1 MRTEQERQQKNGGFT
16 LVEMIVAVAITAVF
30 SAVVLTAVAAGSRL
44 YRSISGSTRVQMDT
58 QELTDSVE
66 KLIVNAGESIYY
78 AYGSGKSPGAP
89 ISDDIDGST
98 DGDRTLLLCSIQK
111 NKGGAGICV
120 VDVLDWRES
129 EQKLY
134 YSRQEITAAGTSML
148 TEPSVYGEGIREF
161 HVDVSRADS
170 DGIIR
175 FQLITEN
182 LGKKLRTLHTVDL
195 RNPVKIMLPGSQQQE
210 EGGQPQT

>member
-1 MRTEQERQQKNGGFT
+1 MRIEQEKQQKNGGFT

-111 NKGGAGICV
+111 NKGGAGIRV

-148 TEPSVYGEGIREF
+148 TEPSVYGEGVREF

-182 LGKKLRTLHTVDL
+182 LGKKLRMLHTVDL

>member
-111 NKGGAGICV
+111 NKGGAGIRV

-161 HVDVSRADS
+161 HVDVSKADS

>member
-30 SAVVLTAVAAGSRL
+30 SAVVLTAVTAGSRL

-111 NKGGAGICV
+111 NKGGAGIRV

-148 TEPSVYGEGIREF
+148 TEPSVYGEGVREF

>member
-1 MRTEQERQQKNGGFT
+1 MRTEQEKQQKNGGFT

-78 AYGSGKSPGAP
+78 AYGSGKSQGAP

-111 NKGGAGICV
+111 NKGGAGIRV

-148 TEPSVYGEGIREF
+148 TEPSVYGEGVREF
-161 HVDVSRADS
+161 HVDVSMADS

-182 LGKKLRTLHTVDL
+182 LGKKLRMLHTVDL

>member
-111 NKGGAGICV
+111 NKGGAGIRV

-134 YSRQEITAAGTSML
+134 YSRQEIKAAGTSML

-195 RNPVKIMLPGSQQQE
+195 RNPIKIMLPGSQQQE

>member
-1 MRTEQERQQKNGGFT
+1 MRTEQEKQQKNGGFT

-89 ISDDIDGST
+89 ISDDIDGSM

-111 NKGGAGICV
+111 NKGGAGIRV

-195 RNPVKIMLPGSQQQE
+195 RNSVKIMLPGSQQQE

>member
-111 NKGGAGICV
+111 NKGRAGIRV

-161 HVDVSRADS
+161 HVDVSRADR

>member
-111 NKGGAGICV
+111 NKGGAGIRV

-148 TEPSVYGEGIREF
+148 TEPSVYGEGVREF

>member
-111 NKGGAGICV
+111 NKGGAGIRV

-148 TEPSVYGEGIREF
+148 IEPSVYGEGIMEF

>member
-30 SAVVLTAVAAGSRL
+30 SAVVLTAVTAGSRL
-44 YRSISGSTRVQMDT
+44 FRSISGSTRVQMDT

-78 AYGSGKSPGAP
+78 AYGSGKSPGAS

-98 DGDRTLLLCSIQK
+98 DGDRTLLLCSMQK
-111 NKGGAGICV
+111 NKGGAGIRV

-148 TEPSVYGEGIREF
+148 TEPSVYGEGVREF

-175 FQLITEN
+175 FQLITET

>member
-1 MRTEQERQQKNGGFT
+1 MRIEQEKQQKNGGFT

-111 NKGGAGICV
+111 NKGGAGIRV

-148 TEPSVYGEGIREF
+148 TEPSVYGEGIMEF

>member
-111 NKGGAGICV
+111 NKGGAGIRV

-134 YSRQEITAAGTSML
+134 YSRQEITAAGISML
-148 TEPSVYGEGIREF
+148 TEPSVYGEGVREF

-175 FQLITEN
+175 FQLITET
-182 LGKKLRTLHTVDL
+182 LGKKLRMLHTVDL

>member
-1 MRTEQERQQKNGGFT
+1 MRTEQEKQQKNGGFT

-44 YRSISGSTRVQMDT
+44 CRSISGSTRVQMDT

-111 NKGGAGICV
+111 NKGGAGIRV

-134 YSRQEITAAGTSML
+134 YSRQEITAAGISML
-148 TEPSVYGEGIREF
+148 TEPSVYGEGVREF

-182 LGKKLRTLHTVDL
+182 LGKKLRMLHTVDL

>member
-1 MRTEQERQQKNGGFT
+1 M
-16 LVEMIVAVAITAVF
+16 
-30 SAVVLTAVAAGSRL
+30 
-44 YRSISGSTRVQMDT
+44 
-58 QELTDSVE
+58 
-66 KLIVNAGESIYY
+66 
-78 AYGSGKSPGAP
+78 
-89 ISDDIDGST
+89 
-98 DGDRTLLLCSIQK
+98 
-111 NKGGAGICV
+111 

-148 TEPSVYGEGIREF
+148 TEPSVYGEGVREF

-182 LGKKLRTLHTVDL
+182 LGKKLRMLHTVDL

>member
-111 NKGGAGICV
+111 NKGGAGIRV

-148 TEPSVYGEGIREF
+148 TEPSVYGEGIMEF

-195 RNPVKIMLPGSQQQE
+195 RNPVKIILPGSQQQE

>member
-1 MRTEQERQQKNGGFT
+1 MRIEQEKQQKNGGFT

-30 SAVVLTAVAAGSRL
+30 SAVVLTAIAAGSRL

-111 NKGGAGICV
+111 NKGGAGIRV

-134 YSRQEITAAGTSML
+134 YSRQEITAAGISML
-148 TEPSVYGEGIREF
+148 TEPSVYGEGVREF

>member
-66 KLIVNAGESIYY
+66 KLIVNAGESMYY

-111 NKGGAGICV
+111 NKGGAGIRV

-148 TEPSVYGEGIREF
+148 TEPSVYGEGIMEF

>member
-1 MRTEQERQQKNGGFT
+1 MRIEQEKQQKNGGFT

-111 NKGGAGICV
+111 NKGGAGIRV

-134 YSRQEITAAGTSML
+134 YSRQEITAAGISML
-148 TEPSVYGEGIREF
+148 TEPSVYGEVVREF
-161 HVDVSRADS
+161 HVDVCRADS

-182 LGKKLRTLHTVDL
+182 LGKKLRMLHTVDL

>member
-1 MRTEQERQQKNGGFT
+1 MRTEQEKQQKNGGFT

-44 YRSISGSTRVQMDT
+44 YRSISGSTRVQIDT

-111 NKGGAGICV
+111 NKGGAGIRV

-148 TEPSVYGEGIREF
+148 IEPSVYGEGVREF

-182 LGKKLRTLHTVDL
+182 LGKKLRMLHTVDL

>member
-89 ISDDIDGST
+89 ISDDIDGSM

-111 NKGGAGICV
+111 NKGGAGIRV

-148 TEPSVYGEGIREF
+148 TEPSVYGEGIMEF

>member
-1 MRTEQERQQKNGGFT
+1 MRIEQEKQQKNGGFT

-111 NKGGAGICV
+111 NKGGAGIRV

-134 YSRQEITAAGTSML
+134 YSRQEITAAGISML
-148 TEPSVYGEGIREF
+148 TEPSVYGEGVREF

-182 LGKKLRTLHTVDL
+182 LGKKLRMLHTVDL

>member
-44 YRSISGSTRVQMDT
+44 YRSISDSTRVQMDT

-111 NKGGAGICV
+111 NKGGAGIRV

-195 RNPVKIMLPGSQQQE
+195 RNPIKIMLPGSQQQE

>member
-1 MRTEQERQQKNGGFT
+1 MRIEQEKQQKNGGFT

-111 NKGGAGICV
+111 NKGGAGIRV

-134 YSRQEITAAGTSML
+134 YSRQEITAAGISML
-148 TEPSVYGEGIREF
+148 TEPSVYGEGVREF

-175 FQLITEN
+175 FQMITEN

-210 EGGQPQT
+210 KGGQPQT

>member
-111 NKGGAGICV
+111 NKGGAGIRV
-120 VDVLDWRES
+120 VDVLDWRKS

-148 TEPSVYGEGIREF
+148 TEPSVYGEGIMEF

>member
-1 MRTEQERQQKNGGFT
+1 MRTEQEKQQKNGGFT

-111 NKGGAGICV
+111 NKGGAGIRV

-148 TEPSVYGEGIREF
+148 TEPSVYGEGVREF

-170 DGIIR
+170 DVIIR

-182 LGKKLRTLHTVDL
+182 LGKKLRMLHTVDL

>member
-1 MRTEQERQQKNGGFT
+1 MRTEQEKQQKNGGFT

-89 ISDDIDGST
+89 ISDDIDGSM

-111 NKGGAGICV
+111 NKGGAGIRV

-134 YSRQEITAAGTSML
+134 YSRQEITAAGISML
-148 TEPSVYGEGIREF
+148 TEPSVYGEGVREF

-182 LGKKLRTLHTVDL
+182 LGKKLRMLHTVDL

>member
-1 MRTEQERQQKNGGFT
+1 MRTEQEKQQKNGGFT

-111 NKGGAGICV
+111 NKGGAGIRV
-120 VDVLDWRES
+120 VDALDWRES

-148 TEPSVYGEGIREF
+148 TEPSVYGEGVREF

-182 LGKKLRTLHTVDL
+182 LGKKLRMLHTVDL

>member
-111 NKGGAGICV
+111 NKGGAGIRV

-148 TEPSVYGEGIREF
+148 TEPSVYGEGIRKF

>member
-1 MRTEQERQQKNGGFT
+1 MRTEQEKQQKNGGFT

-111 NKGGAGICV
+111 NKGGAGIRV

-148 TEPSVYGEGIREF
+148 TEPSVYGEGIMEF

>member
-1 MRTEQERQQKNGGFT
+1 MRTEQEKQQKNGGFT

-111 NKGGAGICV
+111 NKGGAGIRV

-148 TEPSVYGEGIREF
+148 TEPSVYGEGVREF

-175 FQLITEN
+175 FQMITEN

-210 EGGQPQT
+210 KGGQPQT

>member
-1 MRTEQERQQKNGGFT
+1 MRIEQEKQQKNEGFT

-111 NKGGAGICV
+111 NKGGAGIRV

-148 TEPSVYGEGIREF
+148 TEPSVYGEGVREF

-182 LGKKLRTLHTVDL
+182 LGKKLRMLHTVDL

>member
-1 MRTEQERQQKNGGFT
+1 MRTEQEKQQKNGGFT

-30 SAVVLTAVAAGSRL
+30 SAVVLTAVTAGSRL
-44 YRSISGSTRVQMDT
+44 FRSISGSTRVQMDT

-78 AYGSGKSPGAP
+78 AYGSGKSPGAS

-98 DGDRTLLLCSIQK
+98 DGDRTLLLCSMQK
-111 NKGGAGICV
+111 NKGGAGIRV

-148 TEPSVYGEGIREF
+148 TEPSVYGEGVREF

-175 FQLITEN
+175 FQLITET

>member
-111 NKGGAGICV
+111 NKGGAGIRV

-148 TEPSVYGEGIREF
+148 TEPSVYGEGIMEF
-161 HVDVSRADS
+161 HVDVSRVDS

>member
-1 MRTEQERQQKNGGFT
+1 MRIEQEKQQKNGGFT

-58 QELTDSVE
+58 QEITDSVE

-78 AYGSGKSPGAP
+78 AYGSGKSPGAS

-111 NKGGAGICV
+111 NKGGAGIRV

-134 YSRQEITAAGTSML
+134 YSRQEITAAGISML
-148 TEPSVYGEGIREF
+148 TEPSVYGEGVREF

-182 LGKKLRTLHTVDL
+182 LGKKLRMLHTVDL

>member
-89 ISDDIDGST
+89 ISDDIDGSM

-111 NKGGAGICV
+111 NKGGAGIRV

-175 FQLITEN
+175 FQMITEN

>member
-1 MRTEQERQQKNGGFT
+1 MRIEQEKQQKNGGFT

-111 NKGGAGICV
+111 NKGGAGIRV

-148 TEPSVYGEGIREF
+148 TEPSVYGEGVREF

-182 LGKKLRTLHTVDL
+182 LGKKFRMLHTVDL

>member
-111 NKGGAGICV
+111 NKGGAGIRV

-134 YSRQEITAAGTSML
+134 DSRQEITADGTSML

>member
-1 MRTEQERQQKNGGFT
+1 MRTEQEKQQKNGGFT

-89 ISDDIDGST
+89 ISDDIDGSM

-111 NKGGAGICV
+111 NKGGAGIRV